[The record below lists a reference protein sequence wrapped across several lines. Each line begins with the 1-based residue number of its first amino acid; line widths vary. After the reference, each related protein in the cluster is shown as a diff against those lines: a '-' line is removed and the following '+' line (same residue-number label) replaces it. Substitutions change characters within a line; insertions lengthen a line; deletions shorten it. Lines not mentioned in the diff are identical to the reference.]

1 MCSGSQKKANK
12 NVKHPEK
19 GYCKSKTEGIIFL
32 ACKTLVRFHSKCCV
46 LFWSPHLKKDI
57 VELEKEQGRASKLVK
72 DRKLLLYK
80 GMLERLGLLIF
91 EGTGL
96 RWRLWLSFAKSQKQK
111 LRWVKSSFHSKR
123 SGSTWWSHRRE
134 INSNISFRKRLGK
147 FMDKIQSRCYQE
159 RAGTSPDTFSRSLCE
174 WSGCCDGPVSVLSLN
189 IISSVTG
196 EQRWLCYIDCWRC
209 TVGYFLLGMQSCIIT
224 KMHVNRLIRKG
235 A

>member
-1 MCSGSQKKANK
+1 MSSILR
-12 NVKHPEK
+12 K

-46 LFWSPHLKKDI
+46 LFWSTHLNKDIGELKK
-57 VELEKEQGRASKLVK
+57 EQRRASKLVK

-96 RWRLWLSFAKSQKQK
+96 RRRLWLNFAKSRKQK

-123 SGSTWWSHRRE
+123 SGSTWWSYRRE
-134 INSNISFRKRLGK
+134 INSNIGFRKRLGK
-147 FMDKIQSRCYQE
+147 LMDKIQNRCYHPP
-159 RAGTSPDTFSRSLCE
+159 TPS
-174 WSGCCDGPVSVLSLN
+174 SGACGCWGSVSGVGAANGPVSVLSLN

-196 EQRWLCYIDCWRC
+196 EQRWLCYINCWCC
-209 TVGYFLLGMQSCIIT
+209 TVGYFLLSMQNGIIT

-235 A
+235 TLNATFSLVHCR